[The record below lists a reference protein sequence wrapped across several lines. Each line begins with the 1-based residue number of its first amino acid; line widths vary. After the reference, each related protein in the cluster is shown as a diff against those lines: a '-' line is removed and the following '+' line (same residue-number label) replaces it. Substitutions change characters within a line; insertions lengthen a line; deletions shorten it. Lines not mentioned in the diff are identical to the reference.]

1 MPKFIFARGLQK
13 GGEVAF
19 RQEFSEVGDLRAL
32 VPSVSVMA
40 LTASA
45 SSSV

>member
-1 MPKFIFARGLQK
+1 MALRP
-13 GGEVAF
+13 
-19 RQEFSEVGDLRAL
+19 EFSEVGELHVRAL

-45 SSSV
+45 MYERE